1 MVSFTDRRKKMTVE
15 QIKEIAQMAME
26 NGYDFNI
33 DIKGDNTNISVK
45 KPQNQTTYIPQTQDV
60 RDIKITYPDTR
71 YPWGNVWY
79 DSNPPYYYYPTW
91 YYDSN
96 KVTCDSNVSGS
107 NATQWIKTD
116 ITTKLSETLKNEVKH
131 NDY

>member
-1 MVSFTDRRKKMTVE
+1 MTVE
-15 QIKEIAQMAME
+15 QIKEIVQMAME

-33 DIKGDNTNISVK
+33 EIKGDNTNISVK
-45 KPQNQTTYIPQTQDV
+45 KSQNQITYNPQTQDV
-60 RDIKITYPDTR
+60 KDIKITYPDTR
-71 YPWGNVWY
+71 YPWDNVWY
-79 DSNPPYYYYPTW
+79 YPYYCYPSW

-96 KVTCDSNVSGS
+96 KVTCNPTVSGS

>member
-1 MVSFTDRRKKMTVE
+1 MTVE
-15 QIKEIAQMAME
+15 QIKEIVQMAMK

-33 DIKGDNTNISVK
+33 EIKGDNTNISVK
-45 KPQNQTTYIPQTQDV
+45 KPQNIPQTQ
-60 RDIKITYPDTR
+60 DIKITYPDTR

-79 DSNPPYYYYPTW
+79 DNNPYYGYPTW
-91 YYDSN
+91 YYDS
-96 KVTCDSNVSGS
+96 VTCGPNVSGS

-116 ITTKLSETLKNEVKH
+116 TTKLSETLKNEVKH

>member
-1 MVSFTDRRKKMTVE
+1 MTVE
-15 QIKEIAQMAME
+15 QIQEIVQMAME

-33 DIKGDNTNISVK
+33 EIKGDNTNISVK
-45 KPQNQTTYIPQTQDV
+45 KSQNQITYIPQTQDV

-71 YPWGNVWY
+71 YPWDNVWY
-79 DSNPPYYYYPTW
+79 YGDPYYGYPKW
-91 YYDSN
+91 YYDS
-96 KVTCDSNVSGS
+96 VTCGPN

-116 ITTKLSETLKNEVKH
+116 TTTGKSEPLKNEVKH